1 MSSADFSLKDTLQ
14 FFTFFDLNSAR
25 LTQNSFVL
33 LNKIVEFLRRNNE
46 YRCVIGGHADFE
58 GNDEA
63 NLKISEKRASV
74 VKSYI
79 SSYGISDLRLES
91 NFYGKSRMLPIYD
104 KNLMWMNRRDEI
116 YLIKVK

>member
-1 MSSADFSLKDTLQ
+1 MSPADFLLKDTLQ

-25 LTQNSFVL
+25 LTQNSYVL

-46 YRCVIGGHADFE
+46 YRCVIDGHADFE

-63 NLKISEKRASV
+63 NWKISEKRALV
-74 VKSYI
+74 VKSYL
-79 SSYGISDLRLES
+79 SSYGISVMRLQS
-91 NFYGKSRMLPIYD
+91 NFYGKTRMLPIFD

-116 YLIKVK
+116 LLIKVK